1 MTSRPSSSACRVS
14 LPRPRP
20 RRVGQ
25 TRGEAA
31 EADSLELLQ
40 LSERSTGHPLEHKGR
55 HMIGGQV
62 EVEQRLLVHRAQ
74 SANGGVVADDSGLEI
89 DASQAAGVWLSSRS

>member
-1 MTSRPSSSACRVS
+1 
-14 LPRPRP
+14 
-20 RRVGQ
+20 
-25 TRGEAA
+25 
-31 EADSLELLQ
+31 
-40 LSERSTGHPLEHKGR
+40 
-55 HMIGGQV
+55 MIGGEV